1 MNLSRNDSGLIPRW
15 GKMITVYSK
24 SIVTMETKSDVCAV
38 LHTLHKRSKDTTQQI
53 YCKLF
58 VEKRS
63 TRLFNLEQLI

>member
-24 SIVTMETKSDVCAV
+24 SMVTMETKSDVCAV
-38 LHTLHKRSKDTTQQI
+38 LHTLHKRSKDTIQQI